1 MRVLAFD
8 TATALTAVALQDIDD
23 EANACLREVVD
34 LAAVDEPV
42 PGGRPNHAR
51 RLLALVHEL
60 LDGSGAGWERVD
72 RLAVGIGPGTFTG
85 LRIGIATAQ
94 ALATSTGL
102 PLVGVSSLRALALGS
117 AAHQRPVLA
126 VLDARRGEAYLAG
139 WAPGQDPLDAQGAW
153 PAQVLSP
160 ERLARVAAQA
170 AQQHGHPLAVGNG
183 AVRYRAALES
193 AGVEVPPD
201 HSVRHR
207 ISARQH
213 CRIAALATPAAASV
227 EPEYLRAPDAEPVHG

>member
-34 LAAVDEPV
+34 LAAVDEPAA
-42 PGGRPNHAR
+42 GARPNHAR

-60 LDGSGAGWERVD
+60 LERSGAGWETVD
-72 RLAVGIGPGTFTG
+72 RIAVGVGPGTFTG

-94 ALATSTGL
+94 ALAASTGL
-102 PLVGVSSLRALALGS
+102 PLVGVSSLRSLALGS
-117 AAHQRPVLA
+117 AEEQRPVLA

-139 WAPGQDPLDAQGAW
+139 WGARQDPLDATPEW
-153 PAQVLSP
+153 VPQVFSP
-160 ERLARVAAQA
+160 EHLARVAAQA
-170 AQQHGHPLAVGNG
+170 AERHGRPLAVGDG
-183 AVRYRAALES
+183 AVRYRLVLEG
-193 AGVEVPPD
+193 AGADVPPAD
-201 HSVRHR
+201 SPRHR

-213 CRIAALATPAAASV
+213 CRIAALAAPAHGHV
-227 EPEYLRAPDAEPVHG
+227 EPDYLRAPDAELSQG